1 MNIIFNRLIMFV
13 FKSYIVC
20 IIIKYTQF
28 YEITNM
34 YNVNLYLLF
43 TEWKVLIADSTKMKS
58 IETIPRGEFIFTLL
72 VILYLTSFNHN
83 QQYYTIFRTRI

>member
-43 TEWKVLIADSTKMKS
+43 TE
-58 IETIPRGEFIFTLL
+58 
-72 VILYLTSFNHN
+72 
-83 QQYYTIFRTRI
+83 